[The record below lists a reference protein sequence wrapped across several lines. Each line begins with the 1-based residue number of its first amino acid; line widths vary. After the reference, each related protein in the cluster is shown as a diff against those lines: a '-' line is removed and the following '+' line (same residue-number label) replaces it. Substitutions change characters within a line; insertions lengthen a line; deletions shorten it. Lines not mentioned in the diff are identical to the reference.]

1 MLLNQSFIVK
11 SKDKLKGGFMSGQ
24 KSYMSGGQKSGQQT
38 SKNLSPEHSKSGSVT
53 AYPEL
58 AIDQRRISAVNLII
72 RNRKKDSLDD
82 NS

>member
-1 MLLNQSFIVK
+1 MK
-11 SKDKLKGGFMSGQ
+11 SKEKPKSGLMNCQKSFMSGQ
-24 KSYMSGGQKSGQQT
+24 KSGQLT